1 VLQPPERRDGGRR
14 DRLRVQVPA
23 LGRAGRECLAA
34 ARLRLSLLLGNDR
47 AVRAEPSLR
56 GVDAMS
62 LPQLLRALWKTG
74 ATKKK
79 DAAKLAEGEPR
90 MDI

>member
-1 VLQPPERRDGGRR
+1 MEQGLEAHGFSRGRM
-14 DRLRVQVPA
+14 
-23 LGRAGRECLAA
+23 
-34 ARLRLSLLLGNDR
+34 S
-47 AVRAEPSLR
+47 R
-56 GVDAMS
+56 GVDVMS